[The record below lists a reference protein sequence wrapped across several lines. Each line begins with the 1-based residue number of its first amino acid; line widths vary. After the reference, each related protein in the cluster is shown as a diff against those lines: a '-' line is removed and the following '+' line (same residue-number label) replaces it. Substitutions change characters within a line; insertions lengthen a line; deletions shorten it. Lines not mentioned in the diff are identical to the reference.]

1 MAASVPASADEID
14 ELRGQIEAMQ
24 SKLVTLEESQEA
36 AKQEQ
41 QYVAAP
47 ANAVVGGDK
56 PGSFRLPGSNTSV
69 AIGGY
74 AKLDLIYDINNY
86 QGNSFSFG
94 GIPLNAPPNSARTEA
109 DGNFRLHARQSRLW
123 VKTWT
128 PTDWGEFATHIEGD
142 FEGAGGNEVFS
153 NSSSFRLRH
162 AYGQLGNVLAGQT
175 WTNFSTPFEWP
186 GTIDFFGTIGTSFVR
201 QAQLRYT
208 APLGNGMSL
217 AVAIENPE
225 NDGLLCNAGLGGCT
239 AAVRTGTAGTN
250 ATATAA
256 GVSGSRSTD
265 AAPDLTA
272 RFQWGANWGTVAVA
286 AVGRYFR
293 VLEGSAIAAMTPTS
307 TSYSGADDTAFGWGA
322 NVAAVFN
329 LPWGNDSVG
338 VQGIY
343 GDGLGRYGIWGGP
356 AYIASNAGPNAAAP
370 NIQTVETWGANAWIE
385 HWWTSSLFS
394 VLAGGYASFN
404 YPTGFAQ
411 GFTDHIVSGHVN
423 LQWKP
428 VSRATIGIE
437 GSYGHRETTAGL
449 QGDATR
455 VQVGFQWG
463 FST

>member
-1 MAASVPASADEID
+1 
-14 ELRGQIEAMQ
+14 
-24 SKLVTLEESQEA
+24 LEENQEA

-74 AKLDLIYDINNY
+74 AKLDLIYDINNF
-86 QGNSFSFG
+86 QGNSFGFSA
-94 GIPLNAPPNSARTEA
+94 IPLNAPPNSARTEA

-123 VKTWT
+123 VRTWT

-142 FEGAGGNEVFS
+142 FLGAGGNEVFS
-153 NSSSFRLRH
+153 NSSTFRLRH

-175 WTNFSTPFEWP
+175 WSNFNTPFEWP
-186 GTIDFFGTIGTSFVR
+186 GTIDFFGTIGTTFIR

-208 APLGNGMSL
+208 APLGDGMSL

-225 NDGLLCNAGLGGCT
+225 NDGIICTNNAGLGGCVAGVQYAT
-239 AAVRTGTAGTN
+239 AGANGTATSS
-250 ATATAA
+250 
-256 GVSGSRSTD
+256 GVTGSRSTD
-265 AAPDLTA
+265 AAPDITA
-272 RFQWGANWGTVAVA
+272 RFQWGADWGTVAVA

-293 VLEGSAIAAMTPTS
+293 VLEGSGGTGSS
-307 TSYSGADDTAFGWGA
+307 TAYSGVDDTAFGWGV
-322 NVAAVFN
+322 NVAGVIN
-329 LPWGNDSVG
+329 LPWGKDSVG

-356 AYIASNAGPNAAAP
+356 AYYASNGLNGGAAI
-370 NIQTVETWGANAWIE
+370 NINTVETWGANAWIE
-385 HWWTSSLFS
+385 HWWTDSLFS

-404 YPTGFAQ
+404 YPGGLVAQ
-411 GFTDHIVSGHVN
+411 GLNDHIVSGHVN
-423 LQWKP
+423 LQWQP